1 MGGLPLDGDAMSSV
15 RMTRSRERVTRDVR
29 SGDTCR
35 TNGRLPRRVSGAHDS
50 RVAENWSKG
59 LTAALDP
66 QVARSV
72 AGHLGRRYLR
82 HVPRELDRRV
92 RSHIPAPVWSPQ
104 MAYAVG
110 LLATDGCLAR
120 DRRHIAF
127 TSNDR
132 DLVESFLRCLGRP
145 IRYRTQRT
153 RIGNPCYQADFS
165 DVRLYDWLGSVGLT
179 PRKSLTLA
187 GIDVPNEFLLH
198 LVRGLIDGDGS
209 IYTLI
214 HAPTKRTAPNYRYER
229 LWVYFNSASVAH
241 IEWVRSQLERVMG
254 LRGYMAREE
263 REGRHPF
270 FKLKFGKRD
279 SIVLLST
286 LYADRSAPRLER
298 KYRKWVAYVER
309 NSVRTEEREPSR
321 PFGQ

>member
-15 RMTRSRERVTRDVR
+15 RMTRSRERVTRDAR
-29 SGDTCR
+29 TGDTSC
-35 TNGRLPRRVSGAHDS
+35 TNGRLSRRASAAHDS
-50 RVAENWSKG
+50 WMAKSWSKG
-59 LTAALDP
+59 LTAAFDP
-66 QVARSV
+66 QVARN
-72 AGHLGRRYLR
+72 ADGRLGKRYVR

-92 RSHIPAPVWSPQ
+92 RSYGPAPVWSPQ

-110 LLATDGCLAR
+110 LLAADGCLAR

-132 DLVESFLRCLGRP
+132 ELVESFLRCLGRP

-165 DVRLYDWLGSVGLT
+165 DVRLYDWLGSVGLA
-179 PRKSLTLA
+179 PRKSLTLG
-187 GIDVPNEFLLH
+187 GIEVPDELLLH

-229 LWVYFNSASVAH
+229 LWVYFSSASVVH
-241 IEWVRSQLERVMG
+241 LEWVRSQLERALG
-254 LRGYMAREE
+254 LRGYLAREE
-263 REGRHPF
+263 REGRHPC

-279 SIVLLST
+279 SMVLLSA
-286 LYADRSAPRLER
+286 LYADPSAPRLER
-298 KYRKWVAYVER
+298 KYRKWVSYVER
-309 NSVRTEEREPSR
+309 NSVRKEGFEPSR